1 MEQSFISI
9 QFSIII
15 ISKNGESNLPTNN
28 QNIIDMITDMQERV
42 CSKCKYGV
50 YRKSPIGQVYDTIM
64 CKRNRSA
71 TKCYDG
77 MYGDYEFV

>member
-1 MEQSFISI
+1 MMILTSTST
-9 QFSIII
+9 
-15 ISKNGESNLPTNN
+15 KPNRESNLPTNN